1 MADDIVNIIFANT
14 EKGKKYLDN
23 FRNREEKNQQNVT
36 ETVGG
41 ILKDIRENG
50 DRALIKYTGRF
61 DSKKIN
67 KSNILV
73 TDREIKD
80 AYEASGSKF
89 IKALK
94 AAAKNIIFFHE
105 RQKRNSWMVTGDN
118 GVILGQQVRPL
129 EKVGIYVP
137 GGTAAYPSSVLMNAL
152 PAKVAGV
159 RDITMV
165 TPPLKDGTVNPKIL
179 AAADLAGVNKIYK
192 AGGAQ
197 AIGALAFGTETI
209 CKVDKIVGPGNI
221 YVAMAKKSVYGF
233 VDIDMIAG
241 PSEIFIIADKS
252 ADPRYLAADMMSQ
265 AEHDVLAS
273 AVLAV
278 TSEKLALKVKE
289 ELVKQIGT
297 LERKDFILQS
307 LKNRG
312 AVFVVSSVEEGVDLA
327 NRIAPEHLELC
338 ISDPFSILGE
348 VKNAGSV
355 FMGNFSPEPLG
366 DYMAGPNHI
375 LPTGGTAKFFSPLS
389 VDDFIKKFSFT
400 HYSKKSLLK
409 VSGDIMELARSEGL
423 TAHANS
429 IKVRMEG

>member
-1 MADDIVNIIFANT
+1 
-14 EKGKKYLDN
+14 
-23 FRNREEKNQQNVT
+23 
-36 ETVGG
+36 
-41 ILKDIRENG
+41 
-50 DRALIKYTGRF
+50 
-61 DSKKIN
+61 
-67 KSNILV
+67 
-73 TDREIKD
+73 
-80 AYEASGSKF
+80 
-89 IKALK
+89 
-94 AAAKNIIFFHE
+94 
-105 RQKRNSWMVTGDN
+105 
-118 GVILGQQVRPL
+118 
-129 EKVGIYVP
+129 
-137 GGTAAYPSSVLMNAL
+137 
-152 PAKVAGV
+152 
-159 RDITMV
+159 
-165 TPPLKDGTVNPKIL
+165 
-179 AAADLAGVNKIYK
+179 
-192 AGGAQ
+192 
-197 AIGALAFGTETI
+197 
-209 CKVDKIVGPGNI
+209 
-221 YVAMAKKSVYGF
+221 
-233 VDIDMIAG
+233 MIAG

-297 LERKDFILQS
+297 LERKDIILQS

-409 VSGDIMELARSEGL
+409 VSGDIMELAR
-423 TAHANS
+423 
-429 IKVRMEG
+429 